1 MKIKEV
7 ENKITDLI
15 ENLREVRDELSELK
29 DKVADSE
36 LECKTCINEDLKYAH
51 ESLIGSI
58 SILERTISN
67 YEKELAFEE
76 ERTAMRKLRVYP
88 EERPLY

>member
-7 ENKITDLI
+7 ENKLTDLI
-15 ENLREVRDELSELK
+15 ENLRKTRDELSELK

-36 LECKTCINEDLKYAH
+36 IECKTCINEDLKYAH
-51 ESLIGSI
+51 ESLMGSI

-67 YEKELAFEE
+67 YERELEYKE
-76 ERTAMRKLRVYP
+76 ERDAMKTLRVYP
-88 EERPLY
+88 EERRIY

>member
-51 ESLIGSI
+51 ESLMGSI

-67 YEKELAFEE
+67 YERELSYQE
-76 ERTAMRKLRVYP
+76 ERDAMRKLRVYP